1 MDLQN
6 NPLSKHFRQPSIY
19 ITLPSGGKY
28 SPQGTIEFDSGEE
41 LAVYPMTARDD
52 MTMATPDAL
61 MNGQA
66 TIDVI
71 KSCVPGIK
79 DPWQLPMMDLDTVM
93 IAIRIAS
100 QGEILDMNVNVPT
113 VNEKMSFSTDL
124 RIALDSIERKPF
136 NEYVQLEPQLVVKV
150 RPTNYRQLTNLSLKT
165 FEEQRMIA
173 QLSQKDDMTPQQK
186 SDHYA
191 RIFTNMTDLTIENML
206 NAIVSVNSEGTEV
219 TDPKL
224 IKEFVYNLDSKQAK
238 KIRSHIEEQ
247 NNIGKIKPFKV
258 MPSKE
263 LISQGAPES
272 FEVPVALDNSNFFVS
287 QF

>member
-1 MDLQN
+1 
-6 NPLSKHFRQPSIY
+6 
-19 ITLPSGGKY
+19 
-28 SPQGTIEFDSGEE
+28 
-41 LAVYPMTARDD
+41 
-52 MTMATPDAL
+52 
-61 MNGQA
+61 
-66 TIDVI
+66 
-71 KSCVPGIK
+71 
-79 DPWQLPMMDLDTVM
+79 
-93 IAIRIAS
+93 
-100 QGEILDMNVNVPT
+100 VNVPT